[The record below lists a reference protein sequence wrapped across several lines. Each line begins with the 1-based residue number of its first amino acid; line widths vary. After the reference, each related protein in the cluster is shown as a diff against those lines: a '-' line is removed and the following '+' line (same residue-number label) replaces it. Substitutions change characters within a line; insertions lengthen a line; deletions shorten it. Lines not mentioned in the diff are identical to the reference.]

1 MNPAPPPEEAPVLSF
16 LFWVHRPLERHKNLR
31 TVFLKDIVVLQ
42 IVLTYACKVLCNK
55 ERTGYKL
62 ITSAVTAVGCADEGC
77 RDVFTRS

>member
-16 LFWVHRPLERHKNLR
+16 LFWATPRPLDRHKNLR

-55 ERTGYKL
+55 ECTGYK
-62 ITSAVTAVGCADEGC
+62 
-77 RDVFTRS
+77 